1 MTVAVNTVFAVIFG
15 LWIHGIITESNR
27 RAELVAELRAELAEA
42 HHQAGVLAE
51 RERLAHEIHD
61 TLAVGFTS
69 ILMLAQAADTA
80 VDHNPAAARER
91 IEMIEDTAR
100 ENLAEARSLIVALGP
115 ADLASDGPASLS
127 EALGR
132 LAQRFGTELDL
143 DVAVNV
149 AGRVRSLP
157 ANVEVV
163 LLRATQEAL
172 ANIRKHAKATRVEV
186 ALTYDETSA
195 RLRVTDDGHGFQ
207 PAQADGFGLR
217 GMRARVEQAGAR
229 LEIRSSPGVGTSVEV
244 VATAT
249 PSPVG

>member
-27 RAELVAELRAELAEA
+27 RAELVAELRATRAELAEA

-61 TLAVGFTS
+61 TLAQGFTS

-172 ANIRKHAKATRVEV
+172 AKGPAAE
-186 ALTYDETSA
+186 ALTPREIDVLRCVA
-195 RLRVTDDGHGFQ
+195 RG
-207 PAQADGFGLR
+207 
-217 GMRARVEQAGAR
+217 
-229 LEIRSSPGVGTSVEV
+229 
-244 VATAT
+244 
-249 PSPVG
+249 